1 MGEGTAMQKL
11 WCAAFEGFCLAI
23 MVSFALTTQAAAAT
37 KEPIV
42 LGGECDRTGPTQLVG
57 VNLCPGMHD
66 YVKLVNKKGGIMGHA
81 VKFLEIEHGYEV
93 PRAVE
98 AYETL
103 KGQGAVAMLDYG
115 TPIVYALTPR
125 HLNDKIPGITPGFG
139 RADSADGQRFPYV
152 FPLAASYWSQGA
164 AAMKFVLD
172 EWTQGGKQPKDLKL
186 AYVYYDNPAG
196 REPIPTLERLVK
208 KEGVQMR
215 TFAVPPPGL
224 EMSAAALDIARRYRA
239 DWVITHLF
247 GRSPSVSIKELNK
260 VGFPMNRVLSLVWGA
275 AEVDIDAAGWDIAQG
290 YLGMQF
296 AGVGQDFPVIQEII
310 AMYQEEGQE
319 PPAALQKV
327 SVYYNRGVFNAALL
341 VEAVRLALE
350 KSGESLTGQQ
360 VKQGFESIRD
370 FTLGGLVPPM
380 EVTPQD
386 HEGGGWVR
394 IYRVQGKQWV
404 PATDWFTGYRDV
416 VWDLIKE
423 AAAKGE

>member
-1 MGEGTAMQKL
+1 MIAASIALASPAM
-11 WCAAFEGFCLAI
+11 
-23 MVSFALTTQAAAAT
+23 AAT

-57 VNLCPGMHD
+57 VNLCHGVLD
-66 YVKLVNKKGGIMGHA
+66 YIKLVNKKGGVLGHPI
-81 VKFLEIEHGYEV
+81 KYLEIEHGYEV

-103 KGQGAVAMLDYG
+103 KSQGAVAMLDYG

-125 HLNDKIPGITPGFG
+125 HMADRIPGITPGFG
-139 RADSADGQRFPYV
+139 RADSADGKRFPYI

-164 AAMKFVLD
+164 AALKFVLD
-172 EWTQGGKQPKDLKL
+172 DWQQSGKQAKELKL
-186 AYVYYDNPAG
+186 AYVFYDNPAG
-196 REPIPTLERLVK
+196 REPIPTLERLAK
-208 KEGVQMR
+208 QEGFQLR

-260 VGFPMNRVLSLVWGA
+260 VGYPLKRVISLVWGA

-310 AMYQEEGQE
+310 TMYQEEGQA
-319 PPAALQKV
+319 PPEALQKV
-327 SVYYNRGVFNAALL
+327 SVYYNRGVFNAALM
-341 VEAVRLALE
+341 VEAARLGLE
-350 KSGESLTGQQ
+350 KFGAPLTGEK
-360 VKQGFESIRD
+360 VKQGFESIQD
-370 FTLGGLVPPM
+370 FTLGGIVPPM
-380 EVTPQD
+380 AVTDAD

-394 IYRVQGKQWV
+394 IYQVKDKTWV
-404 PATDWFTGYRDV
+404 PATDWFTGYREV
-416 VWDLIKE
+416 VWELVKE
-423 AAAKGE
+423 AAARGE

>member
-1 MGEGTAMQKL
+1 MNQRWYEAFRGLTLMMAACMAMTT
-11 WCAAFEGFCLAI
+11 LA
-23 MVSFALTTQAAAAT
+23 TAAT

-57 VNLCPGMHD
+57 VNLCHGVLD
-66 YVKLVNKKGGIMGHA
+66 YVKLVNKKGGVLGHPI
-81 VKFLEIEHGYEV
+81 KYLEVEHGYEV

-98 AYETL
+98 AYEIM
-103 KGQGAVAMLDYG
+103 KGQGAVTMLDYG

-125 HLNDKIPGITPGFG
+125 HMADRIPGITPGFG
-139 RADSADGQRFPYV
+139 RADSADGKRFPYI

-172 EWTQGGKQPKDLKL
+172 DWQKAGKQPKDLKL
-186 AYVYYDNPAG
+186 AYIFYDNPAG
-196 REPIPTLERLVK
+196 REPIPTLERLAK
-208 KEGVQMR
+208 QESFQLR

-239 DWVITHLF
+239 DWVIAHLF

-260 VGFPMNRVLSLVWGA
+260 VGYPLNRVISLVWGA

-310 AMYQEEGQE
+310 KMYQEEGQA
-319 PPAALQKV
+319 PPEALQKV
-327 SVYYNRGVFNAALL
+327 SVYYNRGVFNAALM

-350 KSGESLTGQQ
+350 KFGEPITGEK
-360 VKQGFESIRD
+360 VRQGFESIKD
-370 FTLGGLVPPM
+370 FTLGGVVPPM
-380 EVTPQD
+380 AVTDED

-394 IYRVQGKQWV
+394 IYQVKDKKWV
-404 PATDWFTGYRDV
+404 PVTDWFTGYREV
-416 VWDLIKE
+416 VWELVKE

>member
-1 MGEGTAMQKL
+1 MKQPWPRMSRMALLLVAMWVVL
-11 WCAAFEGFCLAI
+11 AARA
-23 MVSFALTTQAAAAT
+23 VAAD

-42 LGGECDRTGPTQLVG
+42 LGGVCDRTGPTQLVG
-57 VNLCPGMHD
+57 VNLCHGVLD
-66 YVKLVNKKGGIMGHA
+66 YIKLVNKKGGVLGHPIKY
-81 VKFLEIEHGYEV
+81 VEIEHGYEV

-125 HLNDKIPGITPGFG
+125 HAADQLSGITPGFG
-139 RADSADGQRFPYV
+139 RADSSDGKRFPYI

-164 AAMKFVLD
+164 AALKFIL
-172 EWTQGGKQPKDLKL
+172 EQWQQTGRQAKDLKL
-186 AYVYYDNPAG
+186 AYVFYDNPAG
-196 REPIPTLERLVK
+196 REPIPTLERLAK
-208 KEGVQMR
+208 LEGFQLR
-215 TFAVPPPGL
+215 SFAVPPPGL

-239 DWVITHLF
+239 DWVLTHLF

-260 VGFPMNRVLSLVWGA
+260 VGFPLDKVLGLVWGA
-275 AEVDIDAAGWDIAQG
+275 AEVDIDAAGWDISQG

-296 AGVGQDFPVIQEII
+296 AGVGQDFPSIQEII
-310 AMYQEEGQE
+310 RMYQAEGQALPE
-319 PPAALQKV
+319 ALQKV
-327 SVYYNRGVFNAALL
+327 SVYYNRGVFTAALM

-350 KSGESLTGQQ
+350 KSGEPVTGPK
-360 VKQGFESIRD
+360 VKLGFESIKD

-380 EVTPQD
+380 AVTEAD

-394 IYRVQGKQWV
+394 IYQVKGKQWV
-404 PATDWFTGYRDV
+404 PVTEWFTGYRDI
-416 VWDLIKE
+416 VWELIKA

>member
-1 MGEGTAMQKL
+1 MKQRWHMIFSVVLLTVTTWVA
-11 WCAAFEGFCLAI
+11 LA
-23 MVSFALTTQAAAAT
+23 TQAVAAD

-42 LGGECDRTGPTQLVG
+42 LGGLCDRTGPTQLVG
-57 VNLCPGMHD
+57 VNLCHGVLD
-66 YVKLVNKKGGIMGHA
+66 YIQLINKKGGVMGHPIKY
-81 VKFLEIEHGYEV
+81 VEIEHGYEV

-103 KGQGAVAMLDYG
+103 KGQGAVALLDYG

-125 HLNDKIPGITPGFG
+125 HTADKLSGITPGFG
-139 RADSADGQRFPYV
+139 RADSADGKRFPYI

-172 EWTQGGKQPKDLKL
+172 QWQKGGKQPKDLKL
-186 AYVYYDNPAG
+186 AYMFYDNPAG
-196 REPIPTLERLVK
+196 REPSPILERLAK
-208 KEGVQMR
+208 LEGFQLR

-239 DWVITHLF
+239 DWVLTHLF
-247 GRSPSVSIKELNK
+247 GRAPSVSIKEFNK
-260 VGFPMNRVLSLVWGA
+260 VGYPLDKVISLVWGA
-275 AEVDIDAAGWDIAQG
+275 AEVDIDAASWDISQG

-296 AGVGQDFPVIQEII
+296 SGVGQDFPMIQEIVN
-310 AMYQEEGQE
+310 MYREEGQ
-319 PPAALQKV
+319 AAPESLQRV
-327 SVYYNRGVFNAALL
+327 SVYYNRGVFTAALM

-350 KSGESLTGQQ
+350 KSGEPITGAK
-360 VKQGFESIRD
+360 VKNGFESIKD

-380 EVTPQD
+380 AVTEED

-394 IYRVQGKQWV
+394 IYQVKGKQWIPV
-404 PATDWFTGYRDV
+404 TDWFTGYRDV
-416 VWDLIKE
+416 VWELIKE

>member
-1 MGEGTAMQKL
+1 MHMRWYTVVRGVILLMAVWMT
-11 WCAAFEGFCLAI
+11 LA
-23 MVSFALTTQAAAAT
+23 TPAAAAS

-42 LGGECDRTGPTQLVG
+42 LGGECDRTGATQLVG
-57 VNLCPGMHD
+57 VNLCHGLLD
-66 YVKLVNKKGGIMGHA
+66 YIKLVNKKGGVLGHPIEYIE
-81 VKFLEIEHGYEV
+81 VEHGYEV

-98 AYETL
+98 AYETM
-103 KGQGAVAMLDYG
+103 KGKGAVAMFDYG
-115 TPIVYALTPR
+115 TPIVYALSPR
-125 HLNDKIPGITPGFG
+125 HMADKIPGITPGFG
-139 RADSADGQRFPYV
+139 RADSADGKRFPYL

-172 EWTQGGKQPKDLKL
+172 DWQKAGKQPKDLKL
-186 AYVYYDNPAG
+186 AYIFYDNPAG
-196 REPIPTLERLVK
+196 REPIPTLERLAK
-208 KEGVQMR
+208 QQGFQLR

-224 EMSAAALDIARRYRA
+224 EMSAAALDVARRYRA
-239 DWVITHLF
+239 DWVIAHLF

-260 VGFPMNRVLSLVWGA
+260 VGYPLNRVVSLVWGA

-310 AMYQEEGQE
+310 KMYQDEGQAPPE
-319 PPAALQKV
+319 PLQKV
-327 SVYYNRGVFNAALL
+327 SVYYNRGVFNAALM

-350 KSGESLTGQQ
+350 KFGAPITGEK

-370 FTLGGLVPPM
+370 FTLGGFVPPM
-380 EVTPQD
+380 AVTEDD

-394 IYRVQGKQWV
+394 IYQVKGKNWV
-404 PATDWFTGYRDV
+404 PATDWFTGYQEV
-416 VWDLIKE
+416 VWELVKE

>member
-11 WCAAFEGFCLAI
+11 WRAAFEGFCLAI

-125 HLNDKIPGITPGFG
+125 HMNDKIPGITPGFG

-370 FTLGGLVPPM
+370 FTLGGFVPPM

>member
-1 MGEGTAMQKL
+1 MNQRWYEAFRGLTLMM
-11 WCAAFEGFCLAI
+11 AACMALATL
-23 MVSFALTTQAAAAT
+23 ATAAT

-57 VNLCPGMHD
+57 VNLCHGVLD
-66 YVKLVNKKGGIMGHA
+66 YVKLVNKKGGVAGRPI
-81 VKFLEIEHGYEV
+81 KYLEVEHGYEV

-98 AYETL
+98 AYETM
-103 KGQGAVAMLDYG
+103 KGQGAVAMFDYG

-125 HLNDKIPGITPGFG
+125 HMADRISGITPGFG
-139 RADSADGQRFPYV
+139 RADSADGKRFPYI

-172 EWTQGGKQPKDLKL
+172 DWQKAGKQPKDLKL
-186 AYVYYDNPAG
+186 AYVFYDNPAG
-196 REPIPTLERLVK
+196 REPIPTLERLAK
-208 KEGVQMR
+208 QESFQLR

-239 DWVITHLF
+239 DWVIAHLF

-260 VGFPMNRVLSLVWGA
+260 VGYPLNRVISLVWGA

-310 AMYQEEGQE
+310 KMYQEEGQA
-319 PPAALQKV
+319 PPEALQKV
-327 SVYYNRGVFNAALL
+327 SVYYNRGVFNAALM

-350 KSGESLTGQQ
+350 KFGEPITGEK
-360 VKQGFESIRD
+360 VRQGFESIQD
-370 FTLGGLVPPM
+370 FTLGGVVPPM
-380 EVTPQD
+380 AVTDED

-394 IYRVQGKQWV
+394 IYQVKDKKWV
-404 PATDWFTGYRDV
+404 PVTDWFTGYREV
-416 VWDLIKE
+416 VWELVKE

>member
-1 MGEGTAMQKL
+1 MKRR
-11 WCAAFEGFCLAI
+11 WYAALGVLMLSATLSLPF
-23 MVSFALTTQAAAAT
+23 TTLAAAASKT
-37 KEPIV
+37 PIV

-57 VNLCPGMHD
+57 VNLCHGVLD
-66 YVKLVNKKGGIMGHA
+66 YVKLVNKRGGISGHP
-81 VKFLEIEHGYEV
+81 VKYLEVEHGYEV

-98 AYETL
+98 AYETM

-125 HLNDKIPGITPGFG
+125 HMADKIPGITPGFG
-139 RADSADGQRFPYV
+139 RADSADGKRFPYV

-172 EWTQGGKQPKDLKL
+172 EWKKAGKQPKDLKL
-186 AYVYYDNPAG
+186 AYIFYDNPAG
-196 REPIPTLERLVK
+196 REPIPTLERLAK
-208 KEGVQMR
+208 LEGFQMR

-239 DWVITHLF
+239 DWVIAHLF

-260 VGFPMNRVLSLVWGA
+260 VGYPLNKVISLVWGA
-275 AEVDIDAAGWDIAQG
+275 AEVDIDAAGWDISQG

-296 AGVGQDFPVIQEII
+296 AGVGQDFPVIQDIVK
-310 AMYQEEGQE
+310 MYQEEGQPIPE
-319 PPAALQKV
+319 PLQKV

-341 VEAVRLALE
+341 VEAARLALE
-350 KSGESLTGQQ
+350 KFGEPLSGEK
-360 VKQGFESIRD
+360 VKKGFESIKD
-370 FTLGGLVPPM
+370 FSLGGLVPPM
-380 EVTPQD
+380 AVTEED

-394 IYRVQGKQWV
+394 IYQVKGKQWV
-404 PATDWFTGYRDV
+404 AVTDWFTGYREV
-416 VWDLIKE
+416 VWELIRE

>member
-1 MGEGTAMQKL
+1 MNQRWYEAFRGLTLLMTACM
-11 WCAAFEGFCLAI
+11 AMATLA
-23 MVSFALTTQAAAAT
+23 TAAT
-37 KEPIV
+37 QEPIV

-57 VNLCPGMHD
+57 VNLCHGVLD
-66 YVKLVNKKGGIMGHA
+66 YVKLVNKKGGVAGRPI
-81 VKFLEIEHGYEV
+81 KYLEVEHGYEV

-98 AYETL
+98 AYETM
-103 KGQGAVAMLDYG
+103 KGQGAVTMLDYG

-125 HLNDKIPGITPGFG
+125 HMADRIPGITPGFG
-139 RADSADGQRFPYV
+139 RADSADGKRFPYI

-164 AAMKFVLD
+164 AAMKFVLND
-172 EWTQGGKQPKDLKL
+172 WQKTGKQPKDLKL
-186 AYVYYDNPAG
+186 AYIFYDNPAG
-196 REPIPTLERLVK
+196 REPIPTLERLAK
-208 KEGVQMR
+208 QERFQLR

-239 DWVITHLF
+239 DWVIAHLF

-260 VGFPMNRVLSLVWGA
+260 VGYPLNRVISLVWGA

-310 AMYQEEGQE
+310 KMYQEEGQA
-319 PPAALQKV
+319 PPEALQKV
-327 SVYYNRGVFNAALL
+327 SVYYNRGVFNAALM

-350 KSGESLTGQQ
+350 KFGEPITGEK
-360 VKQGFESIRD
+360 VRQGFESIKD
-370 FTLGGLVPPM
+370 FTLGGVVPPM
-380 EVTPQD
+380 AVTDED

-394 IYRVQGKQWV
+394 IYQVKDRKWV
-404 PATDWFTGYRDV
+404 PVTDWFTGYREV
-416 VWDLIKE
+416 VWELVKE

>member
-1 MGEGTAMQKL
+1 MKQRWHMIFSVVLLTVTTWVA
-11 WCAAFEGFCLAI
+11 LA
-23 MVSFALTTQAAAAT
+23 TQAVAAD

-42 LGGECDRTGPTQLVG
+42 LGGLCDRTGPTQLVG
-57 VNLCPGMHD
+57 VNLCHGVLD
-66 YVKLVNKKGGIMGHA
+66 YIQLINKKGGVMGHPIKY
-81 VKFLEIEHGYEV
+81 VEIEHGYEV

-103 KGQGAVAMLDYG
+103 KGQGAVALLDYG

-125 HLNDKIPGITPGFG
+125 HTADKLSGITPGFG
-139 RADSADGQRFPYV
+139 RADSADGKRFPYI

-172 EWTQGGKQPKDLKL
+172 QWQKGGKQPKDLKL
-186 AYVYYDNPAG
+186 AYMFYDNPAG
-196 REPIPTLERLVK
+196 REPIPILERLAK
-208 KEGVQMR
+208 LEGFQLR

-239 DWVITHLF
+239 DWVLTHLF
-247 GRSPSVSIKELNK
+247 GRAPSVSIKEFNK
-260 VGFPMNRVLSLVWGA
+260 VGYPLDKVISLVWGA
-275 AEVDIDAAGWDIAQG
+275 AEVDIDAASWDISQG

-296 AGVGQDFPVIQEII
+296 SGVGQDFPMIQEIVN
-310 AMYQEEGQE
+310 MYREEGQ
-319 PPAALQKV
+319 AAPESLQRV
-327 SVYYNRGVFNAALL
+327 SVYYNRGVFTAALM

-350 KSGESLTGQQ
+350 KSGEPITGAK
-360 VKQGFESIRD
+360 VKNGFESIED

-380 EVTPQD
+380 AVTEED

-394 IYRVQGKQWV
+394 IYQVKGKQWIPV
-404 PATDWFTGYRDV
+404 TDWFTGYRDV
-416 VWDLIKE
+416 VWELIKE

>member
-1 MGEGTAMQKL
+1 MNQRWYEAFRGLTLMMTACM
-11 WCAAFEGFCLAI
+11 AMATLA
-23 MVSFALTTQAAAAT
+23 TAAT
-37 KEPIV
+37 QEPIV

-57 VNLCPGMHD
+57 VNLCHGVLD
-66 YVKLVNKKGGIMGHA
+66 YVKLVNKKGGVAGRPI
-81 VKFLEIEHGYEV
+81 KYLEVEHGYEV

-98 AYETL
+98 AYETM
-103 KGQGAVAMLDYG
+103 KGQGAVTMLDYG

-125 HLNDKIPGITPGFG
+125 HMADRIPGITPGFG
-139 RADSADGQRFPYV
+139 RADSADGKRFPYI

-172 EWTQGGKQPKDLKL
+172 DWQKTGKQPKDLKL
-186 AYVYYDNPAG
+186 AYIFYDNPAG
-196 REPIPTLERLVK
+196 REPIPTLERLAK
-208 KEGVQMR
+208 QERFQLR

-239 DWVITHLF
+239 DWVIAHLF

-260 VGFPMNRVLSLVWGA
+260 VGYPLNRVISLVWGA

-310 AMYQEEGQE
+310 KMYQEEGQA
-319 PPAALQKV
+319 PPEALQKV
-327 SVYYNRGVFNAALL
+327 SVYYNRGVFNAALM

-350 KSGESLTGQQ
+350 KFGEPITGEK
-360 VKQGFESIRD
+360 VRQGFESIKD
-370 FTLGGLVPPM
+370 FTLGGVVPPM
-380 EVTPQD
+380 AVTDED

-394 IYRVQGKQWV
+394 IYQVKDRKWV
-404 PATDWFTGYRDV
+404 PVTDWFTGYREV
-416 VWDLIKE
+416 VWELVKE

>member
-1 MGEGTAMQKL
+1 MKQRWHVALGVVV
-11 WCAAFEGFCLAI
+11 LAVATW
-23 MVSFALTTQAAAAT
+23 MTGAPPAGAAA
-37 KEPIV
+37 KEAIV

-57 VNLCPGMHD
+57 VNICHGVLD
-66 YVKLVNKKGGIMGHA
+66 YVKLVNKKGGVGGHPI
-81 VKFLEIEHGYEV
+81 KYLEIEHGYEV

-98 AYETL
+98 AYEQL

-125 HLNDKIPGITPGFG
+125 HTADKIPGITPGFG
-139 RADSADGQRFPYV
+139 RADSADGKRFPYI

-164 AAMKFVLD
+164 AAMKFVL
-172 EWTQGGKQPKDLKL
+172 EQWQKGGKAPKDLKL
-186 AYVYYDNPAG
+186 AYIFYDNPAG
-196 REPIPTLERLVK
+196 REPIPTLERLAK
-208 KEGVQMR
+208 LEGFQLR

-239 DWVITHLF
+239 DWVMAHLF

-260 VGFPMNRVLSLVWGA
+260 VGYPLDKVISLVWGA

-296 AGVGQDFPVIQEII
+296 AGVGQDFPVIQEIVR
-310 AMYQEEGQE
+310 MYREEGQAAPE
-319 PPAALQKV
+319 PLQRV
-327 SVYYNRGVFNAALL
+327 SVYYNRGVFTAALM

-350 KSGESLTGQQ
+350 KYGEPVTGEK
-360 VKQGFESIRD
+360 VKKGFESIKD
-370 FTLGGLVPPM
+370 FTLGGIVPPM
-380 EVTPQD
+380 AVSEED

-394 IYRVQGKQWV
+394 IYQVKDKKWV
-404 PATDWFTGYRDV
+404 PVTDWFTGYRNV

>member
-1 MGEGTAMQKL
+1 MNQRWYEAFRGLTLLMTACM
-11 WCAAFEGFCLAI
+11 AMATLA
-23 MVSFALTTQAAAAT
+23 TAAT
-37 KEPIV
+37 QEPIV

-57 VNLCPGMHD
+57 VNLCHGVLD
-66 YVKLVNKKGGIMGHA
+66 YVKLVNKKGGVAGRPI
-81 VKFLEIEHGYEV
+81 KYLEVEHGYEV

-98 AYETL
+98 AYETM
-103 KGQGAVAMLDYG
+103 KGQGAVTMLDYG

-125 HLNDKIPGITPGFG
+125 HMADRIPGITPGFG
-139 RADSADGQRFPYV
+139 RADSADGKRFPYI

-172 EWTQGGKQPKDLKL
+172 DWQKTGKQPKDLKL
-186 AYVYYDNPAG
+186 AYIFYDNPAG
-196 REPIPTLERLVK
+196 REPIPTLERLAK
-208 KEGVQMR
+208 QERFQLR

-239 DWVITHLF
+239 DWVIAHLF

-260 VGFPMNRVLSLVWGA
+260 VGYPLNRVISLVWGA

-310 AMYQEEGQE
+310 KMYQEEGQA
-319 PPAALQKV
+319 PPEALQKV
-327 SVYYNRGVFNAALL
+327 SVYYNRGVFNAALM

-350 KSGESLTGQQ
+350 KFGEPITGEK
-360 VKQGFESIRD
+360 VRQGFESIKD
-370 FTLGGLVPPM
+370 FTLGGVVPPM
-380 EVTPQD
+380 AVTDED

-394 IYRVQGKQWV
+394 IYQVKDRKWV
-404 PATDWFTGYRDV
+404 PVTDWFTGYREV
-416 VWDLIKE
+416 VWELVKE

>member
-1 MGEGTAMQKL
+1 MKQRWHMIFSVVLLTVTTWVA
-11 WCAAFEGFCLAI
+11 LA
-23 MVSFALTTQAAAAT
+23 TQAVAAD

-42 LGGECDRTGPTQLVG
+42 LGGLCDRTGPTQLVG
-57 VNLCPGMHD
+57 VNLCHGVLD
-66 YVKLVNKKGGIMGHA
+66 YIQLINKKGGVMGHPIKY
-81 VKFLEIEHGYEV
+81 VEIEHGYEV

-103 KGQGAVAMLDYG
+103 KGQGAVALLDYG

-125 HLNDKIPGITPGFG
+125 HTADKLSGITPGFG
-139 RADSADGQRFPYV
+139 RADSADGKRFPYI

-172 EWTQGGKQPKDLKL
+172 QWQKGGKQPKDLKL
-186 AYVYYDNPAG
+186 AYMFYDNPAG
-196 REPIPTLERLVK
+196 REPIPILERLAK
-208 KEGVQMR
+208 LEGFQLR

-239 DWVITHLF
+239 DWVLTHLF
-247 GRSPSVSIKELNK
+247 GRAPSVSIKEFNK
-260 VGFPMNRVLSLVWGA
+260 VGYPLDKVISLVWGA
-275 AEVDIDAAGWDIAQG
+275 AEVDIDAASWDISQG

-296 AGVGQDFPVIQEII
+296 SGVGQDFPMIQEIVN
-310 AMYQEEGQE
+310 MYREEGQ
-319 PPAALQKV
+319 AAPESLQRV
-327 SVYYNRGVFNAALL
+327 SVYYNRGVFTAALM

-350 KSGESLTGQQ
+350 KSGEPITGAK
-360 VKQGFESIRD
+360 VKNGFESIED

-380 EVTPQD
+380 AVTEED

-394 IYRVQGKQWV
+394 IYQVKDRKWV
-404 PATDWFTGYRDV
+404 PVTDWFTGYREV
-416 VWDLIKE
+416 VWELVKE